1 MFVGRRNR
9 TAPLAVTRRGTTL
22 IEATVALMVLS
33 AAMLALVQMLSLA
46 TQQRRLTEVRRIA
59 LEEVANQAERVA
71 ALPWQGAAADQLKT
85 WEPSAALL
93 AAIPQAKCQIAVS
106 EEAGPP
112 AARRVHLEITWTDAD
127 GQPAL
132 PVGLTV
138 WKFAEGR
145 P

>member
-9 TAPLAVTRRGTTL
+9 TGPLVVTRRGTTL
-22 IEATVALMVLS
+22 IEVTVALLVLS

-71 ALPWQGAAADQLKT
+71 ALPWDRVTADKLT
-85 WEPSAALL
+85 NWEPSAALL
-93 AAIPQAKCQIAVS
+93 TAIPHAKCQIAVS
-106 EEAGPP
+106 DEAGLP
-112 AARRVHLEITWTDAD
+112 AARRVHLEIAWTGAD

>member
-1 MFVGRRNR
+1 M
-9 TAPLAVTRRGTTL
+9 THRGTTL
-22 IEATVALMVLS
+22 IEVTVALLVLS

-46 TQQRRLTEVRRIA
+46 TQQRRLTEARRIA

-71 ALPWQGAAADQLKT
+71 ALPWEGVTADKLTT
-85 WEPSAALL
+85 WEPSASLL
-93 AAIPQAKCQIAVS
+93 AAIPHAKCQIAVS
-106 EEAGPP
+106 DEPGPP
-112 AARRVHLEITWTDAD
+112 AARRIHLEIAWTDSD

>member
-9 TAPLAVTRRGTTL
+9 TGPLAVTRRGTTL
-22 IEATVALMVLS
+22 IEVTVALLVLS

-46 TQQRRLTEVRRIA
+46 TQQRRLTEARRIA

-71 ALPWQGAAADQLKT
+71 ALPWEGVTADKLKS
-85 WEPSAALL
+85 WEPSGPLL
-93 AAIPQAKCQIAVS
+93 AAIPAASCRIAVS
-106 EEAGPP
+106 DEPGPP
-112 AARRVHLEITWTDAD
+112 AARRIHLEIAWTGAD